1 MKWNVARSQIYTAS
15 SNPDQMAGIYIHI
28 PFCRKACHY
37 CNFHFSTSL
46 GKAETV
52 VTNIIKEISLR
63 SSEINEA
70 VQTIYFGGGTPSI
83 LAPEAIN
90 KMMDAIKS
98 DYAISSDPEI
108 TLEANP
114 DDITAEKARAWK
126 QMGIN
131 RFSIGVQSFADEN
144 LQWMNRAHDASQSI
158 QCIQTIREAG
168 FDNFSI
174 DLIYGTPGQTQ
185 EGWIKDLEKAIEM
198 KIPHLSCYALT
209 VEEGTAL
216 HHMIGSGKK
225 EKISADE
232 QAERFEALVQLS
244 SLAGY
249 SHYEISNLALPGKE
263 SKHNSAYWEGK
274 PYLGFGPSAH
284 SFSGTKRS
292 WNIADNL
299 KYSQSIE
306 AGILPQE
313 EETLREIDQLNEYIM
328 TSLRSIKGMQKET
341 IKTRWGND
349 KLLIISTAIEQFIRS
364 GKIMSTEKSWVLSGE
379 GRFFADGIASSLFF
393 LED

>member
-1 MKWNVARSQIYTAS
+1 MKLSVARSQIYTAS
-15 SNPDQMAGIYIHI
+15 SNQDQMAGMYIHI

-46 GKAETV
+46 GKAEAV
-52 VTNIIKEISLR
+52 VTSILKEISLR
-63 SSEINEA
+63 SSESRDEI
-70 VQTIYFGGGTPSI
+70 QTIYFGGGTPSI
-83 LAPEAIN
+83 LEPETIN
-90 KMMDAIKS
+90 KMLQAINAHYAVSNDA
-98 DYAISSDPEI
+98 EI

-114 DDITAEKARAWK
+114 DDITAAKAKAWK

-131 RFSIGVQSFADEN
+131 RFSIGVQSFADQN
-144 LQWMNRAHDASQSI
+144 LQWMNRAHDARQSI
-158 QCIQTIREAG
+158 ECIQTIREAG
-168 FDNFSI
+168 FENFSI

-185 EGWIKDLEKAIEM
+185 HGWIKDLEKAIEM

-232 QAERFEALVQLS
+232 QAERFEALVQLTS
-244 SLAGY
+244 SAGY
-249 SHYEISNLALPGKE
+249 IHYEISNLALPGKE

-299 KYSQSIE
+299 KYIQSIE
-306 AGILPQE
+306 AGILPFE

-328 TSLRSIKGMQKET
+328 TSLRSINGMQKET
-341 IKTRWGND
+341 IKTRWGLD
-349 KLLIISTAIEQFIRS
+349 KLEVISIEIEQFISS
-364 GKIMSTEKSWVLSGE
+364 GKIIATENAWLLSGE

>member
-1 MKWNVARSQIYTAS
+1 
-15 SNPDQMAGIYIHI
+15 MAGIYLHI

-46 GKAETV
+46 GKAEAM
-52 VTNIIKEISLR
+52 VTSILKEISLR
-63 SSEINEA
+63 SSESRDE

-83 LAPEAIN
+83 LEPGTIN
-90 KMMDAIKS
+90 KMLQAINAH
-98 DYAISSDPEI
+98 YAVSNNAEI

-114 DDITAEKARAWK
+114 DDITATKAKAWK

-244 SLAGY
+244 ALAGY

-299 KYSQSIE
+299 KYIQSIE
-306 AGILPQE
+306 AGILPSE

-328 TSLRSIKGMQKET
+328 TSLRSINGMQKE
-341 IKTRWGND
+341 IIIARWGND
-349 KLLIISTAIEQFIRS
+349 KLQIISTEIDQFIQS
-364 GKIMSTEKSWVLSGE
+364 GKIMATENAWVLSGQ

>member
-1 MKWNVARSQIYTAS
+1 MKWSVARSQIYTAS
-15 SNPDQMAGIYIHI
+15 SNQDQMAGIYIHI

-46 GKAETV
+46 GRADSMVEAISTE
-52 VTNIIKEISLR
+52 IILRAHEMKEDI
-63 SSEINEA
+63 
-70 VQTIYFGGGTPSI
+70 QTIYFGGGTPSI
-83 LAPEAIN
+83 LEPETIN
-90 KMMDAIKS
+90 KMLQAIKAQ
-98 DYAISSDPEI
+98 YAVSNDPEI

-114 DDITAEKARAWK
+114 DDITAEKAQAWK

-144 LQWMNRAHDASQSI
+144 LLWMNRAHDARQSI
-158 QCIQTIREAG
+158 DCINIIREAG
-168 FDNFSI
+168 FENFSI

-185 EGWIKDLEKAIEM
+185 QGWIKDLEKAIEL

-232 QAERFEALVQLS
+232 QAERFDALVQLS

-284 SFSGTKRS
+284 SFSGIKRS

-299 KYSQSIE
+299 KYIQSIE
-306 AGILPQE
+306 AGILPSE

-328 TSLRSIKGMQKET
+328 TALRSIKGMQKDIIT
-341 IKTRWGND
+341 ARWGND
-349 KLLIISTAIEQFIRS
+349 KMQIISTEIDQFIQS
-364 GKIMSTEKSWVLSGE
+364 GKIIANDNAWVLSGE

>member
-1 MKWNVARSQIYTAS
+1 MKWSVARSQIYTAS
-15 SNPDQMAGIYIHI
+15 FNPDQMAGIYIHI

-46 GKAETV
+46 GKAEAVMTS
-52 VTNIIKEISLR
+52 IIKEISLR

-83 LAPEAIN
+83 LAPEAIK
-90 KMMDAIKS
+90 KMLDAIKS
-98 DYAISSDPEI
+98 DYVISSDPEI

-126 QMGIN
+126 LMGIN

-185 EGWIKDLEKAIEM
+185 QGWIKDLEKAIEM

-249 SHYEISNLALPGKE
+249 THYEISNLALPGKE

-274 PYLGFGPSAH
+274 SYLGFGPSAH

-299 KYSQSIE
+299 KYIQSIE
-306 AGILPQE
+306 AGILPHE

-349 KLLIISTAIEQFIRS
+349 KLQIISTAVEQFIRS
-364 GKIMSTEKSWVLSGE
+364 GKIISTENSWVLSGE

>member
-1 MKWNVARSQIYTAS
+1 
-15 SNPDQMAGIYIHI
+15 MAGIYIHI

-46 GKAETV
+46 GKAEAV
-52 VTNIIKEISLR
+52 VNSIIKEIGLR
-63 SSEINEA
+63 SSEMKEE

-83 LAPEAIN
+83 LATATIEN
-90 KMMDAIKS
+90 MLDAIKTNYS
-98 DYAISSDPEI
+98 VSSNPEI

-114 DDITAEKARAWK
+114 DDITAEKAMAWK

-144 LQWMNRAHDASQSI
+144 LRWMNRAHDASQSI
-158 QCIQTIREAG
+158 QCIQTIRDVG
-168 FDNFSI
+168 FENFSI

-185 EGWIKDLEKAIEM
+185 EGWIKDLEKAIEL

-216 HHMIGSGKK
+216 HHLIGSGKK

-263 SKHNSAYWEGK
+263 SRHNSAYWEGK

-299 KYSQSIE
+299 KYIQAID
-306 AGILPQE
+306 AGIPPSE
-313 EETLREIDQLNEYIM
+313 EETLRETDQLNEYIM

-341 IKTRWGND
+341 IKTRWGME
-349 KLLIISTAIEQFIRS
+349 KLQIISREIEPFIDA
-364 GKIMSTEKSWVLSGE
+364 GKIIATENAWILSGE
-379 GRFFADGIASSLFF
+379 GRFFADGIASALFF

>member
-1 MKWNVARSQIYTAS
+1 MNVARSQIYTAS
-15 SNPDQMAGIYIHI
+15 SNQDQMAGIYIHI

-46 GKAETV
+46 GKAEAV
-52 VTNIIKEISLR
+52 VNSILKEIELR
-63 SSEINEA
+63 SSEMKEE

-83 LAPEAIN
+83 LATVAIEQ
-90 KMMDAIKS
+90 MLDAIKAHH
-98 DYAISSDPEI
+98 AISSNPEI

-114 DDITAEKARAWK
+114 DDITTEKAKAWK
-126 QMGIN
+126 EMGIN

-144 LQWMNRAHDASQSI
+144 LLWMNRAHDARQSI
-158 QCIQTIREAG
+158 QCIQTIREVG

-185 EGWIKDLEKAIEM
+185 EGWIKDLEKAIEL

-232 QAERFEALVQLS
+232 QAERFEALVQMT

-249 SHYEISNLALPGKE
+249 THYEISNLALPGKE

-299 KYSQSIE
+299 KYIQSIE
-306 AGILPQE
+306 AGILPSE
-313 EETLREIDQLNEYIM
+313 EEILRETDQLNEYIM
-328 TSLRSIKGMQKET
+328 TSLRSIKGMQKDIIT
-341 IKTRWGND
+341 TKWGKD
-349 KLLIISTAIEQFIRS
+349 KLQIISTEIEQFIQS
-364 GKIMSTEKSWVLSGE
+364 GKIMSTENAWVLTRE

>member
-1 MKWNVARSQIYTAS
+1 MKLSVARSQIYTAS
-15 SNPDQMAGIYIHI
+15 SNQVQMAGIYIHI

-46 GKAETV
+46 GKTEAMETS
-52 VTNIIKEISLR
+52 ILKEITLR
-63 SSEINEA
+63 SSELEEE

-83 LAPEAIN
+83 MAPATID
-90 KMMDAIKS
+90 KMLQTLKAQYS
-98 DYAISSDPEI
+98 ISSNPEV

-114 DDITAEKARAWK
+114 DDITAEKAKAWK

-144 LQWMNRAHDASQSI
+144 LQWMNRAHDASQSMD
-158 QCIQTIREAG
+158 CIQIIREAG
-168 FDNFSI
+168 FQHFSI

-185 EGWIKDLEKAIEM
+185 QGWIKDLEKAIEL

-225 EKISADE
+225 QKISADE

-244 SLAGY
+244 TKAGY
-249 SHYEISNLALPGKE
+249 IHYEISNLAMPGKE

-299 KYSQSIE
+299 KYIQSIE
-306 AGILPQE
+306 AGILPRE

-328 TSLRSIKGMQKET
+328 TSLRSIKGMQKGVIE
-341 IKTRWGND
+341 TRWGMD
-349 KLLIISTAIEQFIRS
+349 KLQIISKEIEQFIRS
-364 GKIMSTEKSWVLSGE
+364 GKIMATENAWVLTGE

>member
-1 MKWNVARSQIYTAS
+1 
-15 SNPDQMAGIYIHI
+15 MAGIYIHI

-46 GKAETV
+46 GKAEAV
-52 VTNIIKEISLR
+52 VTSIIKEIALR
-63 SSEINEA
+63 SSESTEE

-90 KMMDAIKS
+90 QMLQVIKTN
-98 DYAISSDPEI
+98 YAISNNPEI

-114 DDITAEKARAWK
+114 DDITTEKAKVWK

-131 RFSIGVQSFADEN
+131 RFSIGIQSFADEN

-185 EGWIKDLEKAIEM
+185 EGWIKDLEKAIEL

-209 VEEGTAL
+209 VGEGTAL
-216 HHMIGSGKK
+216 QHMIGSGKK

-292 WNIADNL
+292 WNVADNL
-299 KYSQSIE
+299 QYIRSIE
-306 AGILPQE
+306 AGVLPSE
-313 EETLREIDQLNEYIM
+313 EETLRETDQLNEYIM
-328 TSLRSIKGMQKET
+328 TSLRSIKGMQKDT
-341 IKTRWGND
+341 ITARWGMD
-349 KLLIISTAIEQFIRS
+349 KLQIISTEIEQFILS
-364 GKIMSTEKSWVLSGE
+364 GKIIATENAWVLSGE

>member
-1 MKWNVARSQIYTAS
+1 
-15 SNPDQMAGIYIHI
+15 MAGIYIHI

-46 GKAETV
+46 GKAEAV
-52 VTNIIKEISLR
+52 QASIIKEISLR
-63 SSEINEA
+63 SSELNEE

-83 LAPEAIN
+83 LDPEAID
-90 KMMDAIKS
+90 KILQAIK
-98 DYAISSDPEI
+98 DHYAISSHPEI

-114 DDITAEKARAWK
+114 DDITTEKARAWK

-131 RFSIGVQSFADEN
+131 RFSIGVQSFADKN
-144 LQWMNRAHDASQSI
+144 LQWMNRAHNASQSI

-284 SFSGTKRS
+284 SFSRTKRS

-299 KYSQSIE
+299 KYIQFIE
-306 AGILPQE
+306 AGILPSE

-328 TSLRSIKGMQKET
+328 TSLRSINGMQKDM
-341 IKTRWGND
+341 IIARWGND
-349 KLLIISTAIEQFIRS
+349 KLQTISTEIDQFIQS
-364 GKIMSTEKSWVLSGE
+364 GKIVATENAWVLSGQ

>member
-1 MKWNVARSQIYTAS
+1 LGVARSQIYTAS
-15 SNPDQMAGIYIHI
+15 SNQDQMAGIYIHI

-46 GKAETV
+46 GKAEAV
-52 VTNIIKEISLR
+52 VTSIIKEIALR
-63 SSEINEA
+63 SSESTEE

-90 KMMDAIKS
+90 QMLQVIKTN
-98 DYAISSDPEI
+98 YAISNNPEI

-114 DDITAEKARAWK
+114 DDITTEKAKVWK

-131 RFSIGVQSFADEN
+131 RFSIGIQSFADEN

-158 QCIQTIREAG
+158 QCIQTIRGAG

-185 EGWIKDLEKAIEM
+185 AGWIKDLEKAIEL

-292 WNIADNL
+292 WNVADNL
-299 KYSQSIE
+299 QYIRSIE
-306 AGILPQE
+306 AGVLPSE
-313 EETLREIDQLNEYIM
+313 EETLRETDQLNEYIM
-328 TSLRSIKGMQKET
+328 TSLRSIKGMQKDT
-341 IKTRWGND
+341 ITTRWGMD
-349 KLLIISTAIEQFIRS
+349 KLQIISTEIEQFILS
-364 GKIMSTEKSWVLSGE
+364 GKIIATENAWVLSGE

>member
-1 MKWNVARSQIYTAS
+1 MKLIVARSQIYTAS
-15 SNPDQMAGIYIHI
+15 SNQVQMAGIYIHI

-46 GKAETV
+46 GKAEAMETS
-52 VTNIIKEISLR
+52 ILKEIALR
-63 SSEINEA
+63 SSELEEE

-83 LAPEAIN
+83 MAPATID
-90 KMMDAIKS
+90 KMLQTLQAHYS
-98 DYAISSDPEI
+98 ISSNPEV

-114 DDITAEKARAWK
+114 DDITAEKAKAWK

-144 LQWMNRAHDASQSI
+144 LQWMNRAHDASQSMD
-158 QCIQTIREAG
+158 CIQIIREAG
-168 FDNFSI
+168 FQHFSI

-185 EGWIKDLEKAIEM
+185 QGWIKDLEKAIEL

-225 EKISADE
+225 QKISADE

-244 SLAGY
+244 TKAGY
-249 SHYEISNLALPGKE
+249 IHYEISNLAMPGKE

-299 KYSQSIE
+299 KYIQSIE
-306 AGILPQE
+306 AGILPRE

-328 TSLRSIKGMQKET
+328 TSLRSIKGMQKGVIE
-341 IKTRWGND
+341 TRWGMD
-349 KLLIISTAIEQFIRS
+349 KLQIISKEIEQFIRS
-364 GKIMSTEKSWVLSGE
+364 GKIMATENAWVLTGE

>member
-1 MKWNVARSQIYTAS
+1 MKWSVARSQIYTAS
-15 SNPDQMAGIYIHI
+15 FNPDQMAGIYIHI

-46 GKAETV
+46 GKAEAV
-52 VTNIIKEISLR
+52 VISIIKEISLR

-90 KMMDAIKS
+90 KMLDAIKS
-98 DYAISSDPEI
+98 DYVISSDPEI

-126 QMGIN
+126 RMGIN

-232 QAERFEALVQLS
+232 QAERFEALVQMS

-274 PYLGFGPSAH
+274 SYLGFGPSAH

-299 KYSQSIE
+299 KYIQSIE
-306 AGILPQE
+306 AGILPHE

-349 KLLIISTAIEQFIRS
+349 KLQIISTAVEQFIRS
-364 GKIMSTEKSWVLSGE
+364 GKIISTENSWVLSGE

>member
-1 MKWNVARSQIYTAS
+1 MNAARSQIYTAS
-15 SNPDQMAGIYIHI
+15 SNQVQMAGIYIHI

-46 GKAETV
+46 GKAEAV
-52 VTNIIKEISLR
+52 VNSIIKEIGLR
-63 SSEINEA
+63 SPEMKEE

-83 LAPEAIN
+83 LATPTIEN
-90 KMMDAIKS
+90 MLDAIKTNYS
-98 DYAISSDPEI
+98 ISSNPEI

-114 DDITAEKARAWK
+114 DDITAEKAMAWK

-144 LQWMNRAHDASQSI
+144 LRWMNRAHDASQSI
-158 QCIQTIREAG
+158 QCIQTIRDVG
-168 FDNFSI
+168 FENFSI

-185 EGWIKDLEKAIEM
+185 EGWIKDLEKAIEL

-216 HHMIGSGKK
+216 HHLIGSGKK

-263 SKHNSAYWEGK
+263 SRHNSAYWEGK

-299 KYSQSIE
+299 KYIQAID
-306 AGILPQE
+306 AGIPPSE
-313 EETLREIDQLNEYIM
+313 EETLRETDQLNEYIM

-341 IKTRWGND
+341 IKTRWGME
-349 KLLIISTAIEQFIRS
+349 KLQIISREIEPFIDA
-364 GKIMSTEKSWVLSGE
+364 GKIIATENAWILSGE
-379 GRFFADGIASSLFF
+379 GRFFADGIASALFF

>member
-1 MKWNVARSQIYTAS
+1 
-15 SNPDQMAGIYIHI
+15 MAGIYIHI

-46 GKAETV
+46 GKAEAV
-52 VTNIIKEISLR
+52 VSSILKEIGLR
-63 SSEINEA
+63 SSAMKEE

-83 LAPEAIN
+83 LATSAIE
-90 KMMDAIKS
+90 KILDAIKVH
-98 DYAISSDPEI
+98 YAISNNPEI

-114 DDITAEKARAWK
+114 DDITAEKAEAWK

-144 LQWMNRAHDASQSI
+144 LRWMNRAHDASQSF
-158 QCIQTIREAG
+158 QCIQTIRDLG

-249 SHYEISNLALPGKE
+249 THYEISNLALSGKE

-299 KYSQSIE
+299 QYIQSIE
-306 AGILPQE
+306 AGILPSE

-328 TSLRSIKGMQKET
+328 TSLRSIKGMQKDIIT
-341 IKTRWGND
+341 TRWGMD
-349 KLLIISTAIEQFIRS
+349 KLQIISKEIEQFIVS
-364 GKIMSTEKSWVLSGE
+364 GKIMATENAWVLSGE